1 MTEHEQDL
9 ECNERSEC
17 NDKSKRVSMAAAAAA
32 AAAKALPYIEMAAVS
47 IGKVIDSAKEKR
59 EQIKKVEARIDAL
72 LTKIKANEKWF
83 TDQGRQLPKLGG
95 NASLIGLVEKVVK
108 DIVGVIQ
115 DRKLKKRTEEATQ
128 LDAYNAYLEDEK
140 KKQVGGAYPFPV
152 IAQEYPHGFRTGYD
166 VGGRNEMRWVDRS
179 DLSAYPAGGEWVSH
193 LVPVAVHLAKSH
205 AHNPRTVRRFMPIV
219 NGSGVANPNFSPLR
233 DDQWFYD
240 GTYRAV

>member
-1 MTEHEQDL
+1 
-9 ECNERSEC
+9 
-17 NDKSKRVSMAAAAAA
+17 MAAAAAA

-47 IGKVIDSAKEKR
+47 IGKVIDSAKEKK

-72 LTKIKANEKWF
+72 LAKIKANEKWF

-95 NASLIGLVEKVVK
+95 SASLIGLVEKVVK
-108 DIVGVIQ
+108 EIVGAIQ
-115 DRKLKKRTEEATQ
+115 DKKLKKRTEEATQ

-140 KKQVGGAYPFPV
+140 KGKTGGSHVPFPV
-152 IAQEYPHGFRTGYD
+152 MVQAYPHGLREGYD
-166 VGGRNEMRWVDRS
+166 VGGRNEMRWVPER
-179 DLSAYPAGGEWVSH
+179 GEYVSH

-205 AHNPRTVRRFMPIV
+205 AHNPRSVRRFMPAI
-219 NGSGVANPNFSPLR
+219 NGSGVANPNFRPLR